1 MHITYACRHATGAG
15 LQAQGGGEAGEDVE
29 RTEEMDGLGQF
40 TAALVV
46 DAFILRRFHAQLE
59 RVKVHVDLNKYRIYT
74 T

>member
-1 MHITYACRHATGAG
+1 MRWSPGSRRR
-15 LQAQGGGEAGEDVE
+15 EAGEDVE
-29 RTEEMDGLGQF
+29 CTKERDGLGQF

-59 RVKVHVDLNKYRIYT
+59 RVKVDTCTGKKVTVIQSYT